1 MLAKK
6 GPLPLPALLVVVPIA
21 LFHSIYS
28 CLLSCQSLSIDR
40 ISDEVVLFV
49 RMSIIQYYPSL
60 LSDAGKMVKLA
71 SAGSC
76 CRSGSVTMENK
87 IKAARM
93 TPDTSLTLLSL
104 VLMSLPSISSGVGV
118 EIQMSS
124 MSPRHLAA

>member
-1 MLAKK
+1 M
-6 GPLPLPALLVVVPIA
+6 
-21 LFHSIYS
+21 
-28 CLLSCQSLSIDR
+28 
-40 ISDEVVLFV
+40 VLIV
-49 RMSIIQYYPSL
+49 RYPIIQYYPSL